1 MNHIHDHHTS
11 HNDSLAQNHD
21 DVDDD
26 DHGDSLSY
34 NHDDGHII

>member
-1 MNHIHDHHTS
+1 MNHIHDHHTN
-11 HNDSLAQNHD
+11 HKESLAQNND

-26 DHGDSLSY
+26 DHEDSLSY